1 MATESERA
9 PAIGLVDNTQPDSV
23 NREDTRV
30 DSLSATSSLKARLT
44 THSVRNGLA
53 KRKYAKWQPGRLGI
67 PPADGTDP
75 QSSTAVVGET
85 LSPGRSLEG
94 EFSDGRS
101 VGVTSSTGQ
110 VSNVGNV
117 DNPPVPSRLDIL
129 YENQRGWWIF
139 GVPLFS
145 HRSLLQFDPPAWV
158 TGDHRA
164 SPVDVTN
171 ADVPDPSWKWAWPS
185 WYVDMS
191 GDVDEEGWQYSFAFG
206 SRFAWHGNHPWPRSF
221 VRRRRWVRLRVKKY
235 VRPGAEL
242 PIDLNGDQTTTL
254 SNTFTNGGSATL
266 YSAATS
272 ARVGRKDSKFAEVTM
287 EGPEDIA
294 SLLRALKRAIVDR
307 ERIEVL
313 KHFISNGGE
322 ELHYLEEKVCQA
334 PPPIKCASLTQCRLL
349 TF

>member
-9 PAIGLVDNTQPDSV
+9 PAIGLVDNTQPDSL
-23 NREDTRV
+23 NREDTRG
-30 DSLSATSSLKARLT
+30 DSLFGTSSLKARLT
-44 THSVRNGLA
+44 RHSVRSGLA
-53 KRKYAKWQPGRLGI
+53 RRKYAKWQPGRLGI
-67 PPADGTDP
+67 PSADGIESE
-75 QSSTAVVGET
+75 SSAAVVGEPLT
-85 LSPGRSLEG
+85 PGRSLEG
-94 EFSDGRS
+94 DFFDGRS

-110 VSNVGNV
+110 VGNEGNVGN
-117 DNPPVPSRLDIL
+117 PPASSRLDIL

-158 TGDHRA
+158 TGDHRE

-171 ADVPDPSWKWAWPS
+171 ADVPDPSWKWVWPS

-221 VRRRRWVRLRVKKY
+221 VRRRRWVRLRAKKQ
-235 VRPGAEL
+235 VRPGAE
-242 PIDLNGDQTTTL
+242 PWDLSEDQATVLT
-254 SNTFTNGGSATL
+254 NTFTNGGSATL

-272 ARVGRKDSKFAEVTM
+272 AHDGRRDSGFAVTM

-294 SLLRALKRAIVDR
+294 SLLRELKRATVDR
-307 ERIEVL
+307 ERIVML
-313 KHFISNGGE
+313 KYFISHGGE
-322 ELHYLEEKVCQA
+322 ELHYLEEKVCKA
-334 PPPIKCASLTQCRLL
+334 PASEG
-349 TF
+349 